1 MAHDSNDTIAFAGF
15 ELNASRGELRRG
27 GVLVEVEPQVL
38 DLIGFFAC
46 NPGVVLSRDDL
57 IDAVWRG
64 RVVSDSAIS
73 SRINAARAALGDD
86 GAAQRIIRTLPRRG
100 FRFEPAV
107 SAAGSGA
114 VLPAKP
120 SIAVLPFE
128 NMSGDPAQQYF
139 SDGITDDIITEL
151 SRYDELFVISRQSSF
166 AYRATGAS
174 PAAIARELGVRY
186 IANGSVRRAGR
197 RIRVTTQLVDPT
209 EGRQRWAE
217 RYDRDL
223 EDVFE
228 VQDEITT
235 VIVNCLAGQIT
246 RLHYQS
252 LRGQRP
258 EAIDAYDHVL
268 RAMEH
273 GLRASPEHNRIAMSE
288 SEQAIAIDP
297 HHARG
302 HAMLAFAHINAGN
315 NLWVVDPSESLR
327 LAFEASRTAVAAD
340 GRDPWGHA
348 MLGLAELWHNRAHG
362 RCALH
367 MLRAME
373 LNPSNAHLRGLYAY
387 TLPFCGKPELA
398 LSEIDAAN
406 RMNPHFPAVFH
417 GFRGRALLFLG
428 RYDEALEDLH
438 QMVSLMP
445 GHSNALGYA
454 AVAYGATGRWR
465 EAEVSVSEL
474 VAKHPHYTL
483 TALRRHLPFAREG
496 DRNLILDMLER
507 AGLPA

>member
-1 MAHDSNDTIAFAGF
+1 M
-15 ELNASRGELRRG
+15 
-27 GVLVEVEPQVL
+27 
-38 DLIGFFAC
+38 DLIACFAR
-46 NPGVVLSRDDL
+46 NPGVVLTRDQL
-57 IDAVWRG
+57 IDTVWGG

-100 FRFEPAV
+100 FRFEPTVTTAG
-107 SAAGSGA
+107 AGSA
-114 VLPAKP
+114 LLAKP

-128 NMSGDPAQQYF
+128 NMSGDPDQQYF

-166 AYRATGAS
+166 AYRDTGTS
-174 PAAIARELGVRY
+174 PAAIARDLGVRY

-197 RIRVTTQLVDPT
+197 RIRVTAQLIDPK
-209 EGRQRWAE
+209 EGRQLWAE

-268 RAMEH
+268 RAMSH
-273 GLRASPEHNRIAMSE
+273 GLRVSPEHNSIAISE
-288 SEQAIAIDP
+288 AEQAIAIDP

-302 HAMLAFAHINAGN
+302 HAFLGFAFINAGN
-315 NLWVVDPSESLR
+315 NFWVSDPAESFR

-340 GRDPWGHA
+340 GRDPWA
-348 MLGLAELWHNRAHG
+348 QATLGIAELWHNRAHD
-362 RCALH
+362 RCISH

-373 LNPSNAHLRGLYAY
+373 LNPSNAHMKGLYSFI
-387 TLPFCGKPELA
+387 LPFCGQPELA
-398 LSEIDAAN
+398 LSEMDAAM
-406 RMNPHFPAVFH
+406 RMHPHFPDVFQVL
-417 GFRGRALLFLG
+417 RGRALLFLG
-428 RYDEALEDLH
+428 RYDEALESFH
-438 QMVSLMP
+438 NMSSLMP

-465 EAEVSVSEL
+465 EAEEAVKEL
-474 VAKHPHYTL
+474 VSRHPHYTL
-483 TALRRHLPFAREG
+483 AALRRHLPFARQD
-496 DRNLILDMLER
+496 DRKLVLDMLER
-507 AGLPA
+507 AGLPV